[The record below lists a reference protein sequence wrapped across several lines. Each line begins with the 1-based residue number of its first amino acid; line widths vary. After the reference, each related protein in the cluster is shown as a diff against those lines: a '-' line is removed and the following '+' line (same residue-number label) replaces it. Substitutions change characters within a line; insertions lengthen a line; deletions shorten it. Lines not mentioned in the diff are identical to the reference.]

1 MHLDGLS
8 NRGKVLAMP
17 ELSFQNI
24 DRISSDISRQEI
36 YFSHLL
42 DELIDHV
49 CCDVENEMNEG
60 LSFEEAYKRVKKK
73 IGTGRIK
80 EIQEETLFAVDTK
93 YRKMKNFMKI
103 SGVAGTVMFGFA
115 AILKIEH
122 LPGAGIL
129 MTLGAFMLAFLFLPS
144 AMTVLWKE
152 SHSSKR
158 LFLFISGF
166 LAGML
171 FILGTLFKIQHWPS
185 AGWILAF
192 AAVSGILFFVP
203 ALFAERM
210 AEQPDKAKKP
220 VYIIGAAGT
229 ICFAAGMFFKMQ
241 HWPAATLLMALGLI
255 LLGLV
260 AFPWYT
266 WLTWKEEQHI
276 NSKFLFMVIA
286 SVAIA
291 APCGLLNLNLQRNY
305 NIGYY
310 IHEGQQQNLNKT
322 LQVRI
327 QSYMYQYRDSDTYPV
342 MKELH
347 TRTGKLLDLIA
358 GIQVKMV
365 AESEGRPGVPALGP
379 KQITSTET
387 GPVIDYN
394 LLSKPLVT
402 DPVKDFLLPECS
414 SRKELTAAAEE
425 YKNAMSEM
433 MKGKDIEAYK
443 GLLDPAV
450 FLPGD
455 DNKGSG
461 ISLLSG
467 LHSLELMKNSLLT
480 FETYMLSSLV
490 NN

>member
-1 MHLDGLS
+1 
-8 NRGKVLAMP
+8 MP
-17 ELSFQNI
+17 ELSIQNI
-24 DRISSDISRQEI
+24 DRISRDISQQEI
-36 YFSHLL
+36 NFSHLL

-60 LSFEEAYKRVKKK
+60 LSFDDAYKKVNKR

-129 MTLGAFMLAFLFLPS
+129 LTFGAFFLAFLFLPS
-144 AMTVLWKE
+144 ALAVLWKE
-152 SHSSKR
+152 SHSRKR

-171 FILGTLFKIQHWPS
+171 FILGTLFKIQHWPGS
-185 AGWILAF
+185 GMILAL
-192 AAVSGILFFVP
+192 AAVSGLLFFVP
-203 ALFAERM
+203 ALFARRM
-210 AEQPDKAKKP
+210 SEQPDKAKKP
-220 VYIIGAAGT
+220 VYILGAAGT
-229 ICFAAGMFFKMQ
+229 IFFAAGMFFKMQ
-241 HWPAATLLMALGLI
+241 HWPAATFLLALGLI
-255 LLGLV
+255 LLGVL

-266 WLTWKEEQHI
+266 FLTWKEEQHI

-291 APCGLLNLNLQRNY
+291 VPCGLINLNLQHNY
-305 NIGYY
+305 NLGYY
-310 IHEGQQQNLNKT
+310 VHLEQQQYLCKS
-322 LQVRI
+322 LQIRI
-327 QSYMYQYRDSDTYPV
+327 QSYLNQFSDSASLPAV
-342 MKELH
+342 KELH
-347 TRTGKLLDLIA
+347 SRTGKLLNLID
-358 GIQVKMV
+358 GIQEKMV
-365 AESEGRPGVPALGP
+365 AESEGKPGVPALGP
-379 KQITSTET
+379 KQITKTET
-387 GPVIDYN
+387 GPAIDYN
-394 LLSKPLVT
+394 LLSRPMLP
-402 DPVKDFLLPECS
+402 DPVKDFLLPGCS
-414 SRKELTAAAEE
+414 SRKELTTAAEE
-425 YKNAMSEM
+425 YKSFASEM

-443 GLLDPAV
+443 KLLDPAV

-455 DNKGSG
+455 DKKDSDV
-461 ISLLSG
+461 SLLSG

-480 FETYMLSSLV
+480 FESYMLSFLV

>member
-1 MHLDGLS
+1 
-8 NRGKVLAMP
+8 MP
-17 ELSFQNI
+17 ELSLRNI
-24 DRISSDISRQEI
+24 DQISRDISRQEI
-36 YFSHLL
+36 NFSHLL

-49 CCDVENEMNEG
+49 CCDVENEMHEG
-60 LSFEEAYKRVKKK
+60 LSFEDAYKRVKKR
-73 IGTGRIK
+73 IGPGRIK

-103 SGVAGTVMFGFA
+103 SGVAGTVMLGFA

-129 MTLGAFMLAFLFLPS
+129 MTFGAFILAFLFLPS
-144 AMTVLWKE
+144 ALAVLWKE

-171 FILGTLFKIQHWPS
+171 FILGTLFKIQHWPG
-185 AGWILAF
+185 AGWILAL
-192 AAVSGILFFVP
+192 AALSGLLFFVP
-203 ALFAERM
+203 ALFAGRM
-210 AEQPDKAKKP
+210 SEQPDKAKKP
-220 VYIIGAAGT
+220 VYLIGAAGT

-255 LLGLV
+255 LLGV
-260 AFPWYT
+260 IAFPWYT
-266 WLTWKEEQHI
+266 WLSWKEEQHI

-291 APCGLLNLNLQRNY
+291 VPCALINLNLQRNY

-310 IHEGQQQNLNKT
+310 IHAEQQQNLSKT
-322 LQVRI
+322 MLVNI
-327 QSYMYQYRDSDTYPV
+327 QSYLNLYRDSDAYPV
-342 MKELH
+342 MEELH
-347 TRTGKLLDLIA
+347 ASTGKLLNLVS
-358 GIQVKMV
+358 GIQEKMV

-379 KQITSTET
+379 KQITITEN

-394 LLSKPLVT
+394 LLSKPMLT
-402 DPVKDFLLPECS
+402 EPVKDFLLPGCS
-414 SRKELTAAAEE
+414 SRKELTTAAEE
-425 YKNAMSEM
+425 YKSAISEL

-450 FLPGD
+450 FLPGN
-455 DNKGSG
+455 DNNGSG
-461 ISLLSG
+461 VSLLSG

-480 FETYMLSSLV
+480 FEAYMISSLV

>member
-1 MHLDGLS
+1 
-8 NRGKVLAMP
+8 MP
-17 ELSFQNI
+17 ELSIQNI
-24 DRISSDISRQEI
+24 DRISQDISRQEI
-36 YFSHLL
+36 NFSHLL

-49 CCDVENEMNEG
+49 CCDVEDEMREG
-60 LSFEEAYKRVKKK
+60 IAFEEAYKRVRKR
-73 IGTGRIK
+73 IGVGRIK

-93 YRKMKNFMKI
+93 YRKMKNLMKI

-122 LPGAGIL
+122 FPGAGIL
-129 MTLGAFMLAFLFLPS
+129 MTLGAFFLAFLFLPS
-144 AMTVLWKE
+144 ALAVLWKE

-158 LFLFISGF
+158 IFLFISGF

-171 FILGTLFKIQHWPS
+171 FILGTLFKIQHWPG
-185 AGWILAF
+185 AGWILAL
-192 AAVSGILFFVP
+192 AALSGLLFFVP
-203 ALFAERM
+203 ALFAGRM
-210 AEQPDKAKKP
+210 NEQSDKVKKP
-220 VYIIGAAGT
+220 VYILGAMGT

-241 HWPAATLLMALGLI
+241 HWPAATVLMALGLI
-255 LLGLV
+255 LLGVL

-291 APCGLLNLNLQRNY
+291 VPCGLINLNLQHNY
-305 NIGYY
+305 NIGYN
-310 IHEGQQQNLNKT
+310 IHMGQQQNLSNAM
-322 LQVRI
+322 QVNI
-327 QSYMYQYRDSDTYPV
+327 QSYLNQYRDSAAYPV
-342 MKELH
+342 MEELH
-347 TRTGKLLDLIA
+347 SHTGKLLDQIA
-358 GIQVKMV
+358 GIQEKMV

-379 KQITSTET
+379 KQITKTEN

-394 LLSKPLVT
+394 LLSKPMLT
-402 DPVKDFLLPECS
+402 QPVKDCLLPGCS
-414 SRKELTAAAEE
+414 SRKDLTTAADE
-425 YKNAMSEM
+425 YKNFVTGI

-443 GLLDPAV
+443 KLLDPAV
-450 FLPGD
+450 FLPSD
-455 DNKGSG
+455 ENNGSG
-461 ISLLSG
+461 ISLMSG